1 MYAQVTDLSVPIG
14 QVDALRE
21 LVAREYFK
29 GVRERDG
36 FAMAHMLE
44 AIDDPHKVQIITYWD
59 NHQAIENARKTGSL
73 QQTVQM
79 LAAHMPGVKILR
91 QGYIVTV
98 NVTPERVT
106 AS

>member
-1 MYAQVTDLSVPIG
+1 MYAQVTDLAVPVG

-21 LVAREYFK
+21 LVAKEYFT

-36 FAMAHMLE
+36 FVMAHLLE

-59 NHQAIENARKTGSL
+59 SHQAIENARKTGSL
-73 QQTVQM
+73 QQTVQV
-79 LAAHMPGVKILR
+79 LAAHMPGMKILR

-98 NVTPERVT
+98 NVARERMSV
-106 AS
+106 S